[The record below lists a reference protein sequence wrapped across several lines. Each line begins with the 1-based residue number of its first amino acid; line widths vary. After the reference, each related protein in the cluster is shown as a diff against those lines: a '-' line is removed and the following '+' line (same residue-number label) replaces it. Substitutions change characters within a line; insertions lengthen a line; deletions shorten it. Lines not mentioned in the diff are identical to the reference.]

1 MNTENKSIKIETKEE
16 IGIIILNMPETMN
29 ALNTGMLQD
38 MEGINVFLEKRNP
51 KFKAIDF

>member
-16 IGIIILNMPETMN
+16 IEIIILKMPETMN
-29 ALNTGMLQD
+29 ALNTGILQD
-38 MEGINVFLEKRNP
+38 MEGINAFLEKRKP